1 MDQKAVVERW
11 SSSYGSAMNIEH
23 MRTFLEIAACGNF
36 NRAARPH
43 ACCGVNLS
51 PPHHA
56 WGTRVLLGGGAASC
70 GTYLGR
76 SRPGVLTRVVISPDK
91 ALDHLPN
98 LRPRDPDIG

>member
-1 MDQKAVVERW
+1 
-11 SSSYGSAMNIEH
+11 MNIEH

-43 ACCGVNLS
+43 ACCGVNLVRRIT
-51 PPHHA
+51 HGAH
-56 WGTRVLLGGGAASC
+56 GVLLGGGAASG
-70 GTYLGR
+70 GTYRGR
-76 SRPGVLTRVVISPDK
+76 SRPGVLTRVAIAPDE